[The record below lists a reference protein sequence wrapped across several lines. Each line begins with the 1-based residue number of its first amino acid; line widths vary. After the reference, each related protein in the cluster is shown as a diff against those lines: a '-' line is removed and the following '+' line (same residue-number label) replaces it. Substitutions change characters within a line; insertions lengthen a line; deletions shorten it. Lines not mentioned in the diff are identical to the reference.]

1 MLIVLTLTLPLNANL
16 AFATTGNQTNTTNN
30 TPNTVQNITTP
41 TNTSINNGTNIKTNT
56 ESTTNVTNT
65 TTPTVKIIN
74 TTTTTTTPSTTK
86 VNNNTTSSTKD
97 IAAGSP
103 TTTSTV
109 TKTIKVLIYNGIY
122 AASDCV
128 TGLET
133 ALQYD
138 DTNNVIPGVNFTYAT
153 STVINAATLAGYNVL
168 IMPGGDGGSLY
179 LGSSSISGTA
189 IKNFVA
195 NGGGY
200 LGICAGAYA
209 SADYV
214 SGDYYGWDL
223 APGVDAEP
231 VSYEGNLSM
240 KFTSAAQQILGSNG
254 TITLAHYNGPAM
266 YVTSG
271 SAIILATYADDHT
284 GYEGYADI
292 VADYDGLGRTVLM
305 GSHPELT
312 PQDPGLIAEMVDW
325 AADLSTTT
333 STTGTITVSQLE
345 NAANSVDNFI
355 KANNRLPNYVTINN
369 QQITMPEYLNIL
381 TTGIVD
387 INSGLSTST
396 SISVK
401 NVNSAPNP
409 SGTFKAGTLTKTS
422 YVSLAQTINSYIVT
436 NGRAP
441 NYATTSLGEVSFSS
455 LIHMFSTVLAYYLT
469 HGTLP
474 SSVTP

>member
-1 MLIVLTLTLPLNANL
+1 MSTVKA
-16 AFATTGNQTNTTNN
+16 TNTTA
-30 TPNTVQNITTP
+30 
-41 TNTSINNGTNIKTNT
+41 
-56 ESTTNVTNT
+56 
-65 TTPTVKIIN
+65 
-74 TTTTTTTPSTTK
+74 TTTTPLTAK
-86 VNNNTTSSTKD
+86 VNNTTNSTKD

-103 TTTSTV
+103 ATTV
-109 TKTIKVLIYNGIY
+109 TETIKVLIYSGIY

-133 ALQYD
+133 ALTYD
-138 DTNNVIPGVNFTYAT
+138 DTHNVIPGVNFTYAT

-209 SADYV
+209 AADYV

-223 APGVDAEP
+223 APGVDAKP
-231 VSYEGNLSM
+231 VSYEGLLSM

-254 TITLAHYNGPAM
+254 TITLAHYNGPAL
-266 YVTSG
+266 YVTGG

-325 AADLSTTT
+325 AADVSTAST
-333 STTGTITVSQLE
+333 STGTATLSQIG
-345 NAANSVDNFI
+345 NAANSVN
-355 KANNRLPNYVTINN
+355 KLYSN
-369 QQITMPEYLNIL
+369 
-381 TTGIVD
+381 
-387 INSGLSTST
+387 
-396 SISVK
+396 
-401 NVNSAPNP
+401 
-409 SGTFKAGTLTKTS
+409 
-422 YVSLAQTINSYIVT
+422 
-436 NGRAP
+436 
-441 NYATTSLGEVSFSS
+441 
-455 LIHMFSTVLAYYLT
+455 
-469 HGTLP
+469 
-474 SSVTP
+474 

>member
-16 AFATTGNQTNTTNN
+16 AFATTGNQTNTTN
-30 TPNTVQNITTP
+30 TVQSTP
-41 TNTSINNGTNIKTNT
+41 TLTNATVNNSTTQKNTSTTSTAKLTNTTVSTVKKTNT
-56 ESTTNVTNT
+56 ATSTTTAPITNVNNT
-65 TTPTVKIIN
+65 TTI
-74 TTTTTTTPSTTK
+74 TK
-86 VNNNTTSSTKD
+86 N

-103 TTTSTV
+103 ATTTTV
-109 TKTIKVLIYNGIY
+109 TETIKVLIYSGIY
-122 AASDCV
+122 SASDCV

-138 DTNNVIPGVNFTYAT
+138 DTHNVIPNVNFSYAT

-209 SADYV
+209 GSNYV
-214 SGDYYGWDL
+214 SGDYYGWGV
-223 APGVDAEP
+223 APDVDAKP
-231 VSYEGNLSM
+231 VSYEGLLSM

-254 TITLAHYNGPAM
+254 TINIAHYNGPAL
-266 YVTSG
+266 YVTG
-271 SAIILATYADDHT
+271 GKAIVLATYADDHT

-292 VADYDGLGRTVLM
+292 VGDFYGNGRSVLM

-325 AADLSTTT
+325 AADVPTPETLSQI
-333 STTGTITVSQLE
+333 G
-345 NAANSVDNFI
+345 NAAKSVDNFI
-355 KANNRLPNYVTINN
+355 DTDHKLPNYVTINN
-369 QQITMPEYLNIL
+369 QQITMPSFLYMLIAGTL
-381 TTGIVD
+381 GV
-387 INSGLSTST
+387 NSGSSY

-401 NVNSAPNP
+401 NVSKAPDPTGNY
-409 SGTFKAGTLTKTS
+409 KAGNIQKTEYIS
-422 YVSLAQTINSYIVT
+422 IAQQIESFITA

-441 NYATTSLGEVSFSS
+441 NYANTSLGEMSFGS
-455 LIHMFSTVLAYYLT
+455 LVHMFSSIFSYYLN

-474 SSVTP
+474 SQVSMSP

>member
-16 AFATTGNQTNTTNN
+16 AFATIGNQTNITNN
-30 TPNTVQNITTP
+30 TPNTVQNITIP
-41 TNTSINNGTNIKTNT
+41 NNTSINNGTNIITST
-56 ESTTNVTNT
+56 ESTTNVTN
-65 TTPTVKIIN
+65 
-74 TTTTTTTPSTTK
+74 TTTTTPSTTK
-86 VNNNTTSSTKD
+86 VNNNTTSSTKN

-103 TTTSTV
+103 TTTTV
-109 TKTIKVLIYNGIY
+109 TTIKVLIYSGIY
-122 AASDCV
+122 TASDCV

-133 ALQYD
+133 ALKYD
-138 DTNNVIPGVNFTYAT
+138 DTHNVISGVNFTYAT
-153 STVINAATLAGYNVL
+153 STVINAATLTGYNVL

-209 SADYV
+209 AADYV

-231 VSYEGNLSM
+231 VSFEGNLSM
-240 KFTSAAQQILGSNG
+240 KFTSAAQQILGSTG

-305 GSHPELT
+305 GSHPELA

-325 AADLSTTT
+325 AADISTTT
-333 STTGTITVSQLE
+333 TTAGKVTLSQLE
-345 NAANSVDNFI
+345 NGANSVNNFI
-355 KANNRLPNYVTINN
+355 VANNRLPNYVTINN
-369 QQITMPEYLNIL
+369 QQITMPQFLNLL
-381 TTGIVD
+381 TTGIIDV
-387 INSGLSTST
+387 NSGLSAST
-396 SISVK
+396 TISVTK
-401 NVNSAPNP
+401 VNAAPNP
-409 SGTFKAGTLTKTS
+409 SGTFKTGSLTKTS
-422 YVSLAQTINSYIVT
+422 YLSFAQSIKSFITT

-441 NYATTSLGEVSFSS
+441 NFVNTSLGNIPFSA
-455 LIHMFSTVLAYYLT
+455 LIKMYSTVLAYYLT

>member
-1 MLIVLTLTLPLNANL
+1 MLIVLTLTLPLNANI
-16 AFATTGNQTNTTNN
+16 AFAATGNQTNTT
-30 TPNTVQNITTP
+30 TTTVQNITAP
-41 TNTSINNGTNIKTNT
+41 TSTSINDNTNIKTNT
-56 ESTTNVTNT
+56 ASTNITNT

-74 TTTTTTTPSTTK
+74 TTATTTASSTVN

-103 TTTSTV
+103 TSSV
-109 TKTIKVLIYNGIY
+109 TTIKVLIYNGIY

-138 DTNNVIPGVNFTYAT
+138 DINNVIPGVNFTYAT
-153 STVINAATLAGYNVL
+153 STVINAATLVGYNVL

-209 SADYV
+209 AADYV

-240 KFTSAAQQILGSNG
+240 KFTSSAQQILGSNG

-292 VADYDGLGRTVLM
+292 VADYDGLGRTILM

-312 PQDPGLIAEMVDW
+312 PQDPGLIAEMVNW
-325 AADLSTTT
+325 VADVSTTT
-333 STTGTITVSQLE
+333 TTTGTVTVSQLE

-396 SISVK
+396 IISVK

-409 SGTFKAGTLTKTS
+409 SGTFKSGTLSKAS
-422 YVSLAQTINSYIVT
+422 YVLLAQTINSYIVT

-441 NYATTSLGEVSFSS
+441 NYANTSLGEVSFSS

-474 SSVTP
+474 SSVAP